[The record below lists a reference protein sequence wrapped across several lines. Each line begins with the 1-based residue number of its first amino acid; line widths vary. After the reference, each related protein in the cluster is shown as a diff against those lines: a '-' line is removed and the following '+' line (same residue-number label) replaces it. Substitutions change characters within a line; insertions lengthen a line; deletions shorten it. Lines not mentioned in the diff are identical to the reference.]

1 MRLEDVDF
9 IFETG
14 GITGG
19 VLSKGGRVADRR
31 GDIEH
36 IHHRRADLGAE
47 NEKSSDSGS
56 YSPTE
61 PIEIYEHRE
70 KR

>member
-19 VLSKGGRVADRR
+19 VLSKGRVADRR

-36 IHHRRADLGAE
+36 IHHQRADLGVE
-47 NEKSSDSGS
+47 NKSSDSDS
-56 YSPTE
+56 SSPAE
-61 PIEIYEHRE
+61 PTEIYEHRE